1 MGFRS
6 DRFAPLEE
14 IEDTQ
19 YAEKE
24 EALIRIR

>member
-14 IEDTQ
+14 IEGAQ
-19 YAEKE
+19 YTEKE
-24 EALIRIR
+24 EALIRIH